1 MIVQGRVFVCL
12 HLLPLLVPALEMKVV
27 KPRNQLRNLGT
38 NKTTQGI
45 KWSNSVK
52 KINHLNLGNLE
63 TKKSE
68 TNDILPIASV
78 Q

>member
-1 MIVQGRVFVCL
+1 MSLAEFESRFMIVQGRVFVCL

-45 KWSNSVK
+45 K
-52 KINHLNLGNLE
+52 
-63 TKKSE
+63 
-68 TNDILPIASV
+68 
-78 Q
+78 